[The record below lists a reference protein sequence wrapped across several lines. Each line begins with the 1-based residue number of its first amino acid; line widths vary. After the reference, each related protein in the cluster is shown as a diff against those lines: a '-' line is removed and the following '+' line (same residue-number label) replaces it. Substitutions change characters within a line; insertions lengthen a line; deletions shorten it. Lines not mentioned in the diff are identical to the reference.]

1 VQFALQA
8 KQYVTFAAPMVC
20 DLARSVFDH
29 ANPNGAEM
37 LCAPVRS
44 ATVALVRSSIDAR
57 PIGGAKRNA
66 RHVHEISLS
75 LSFLPKR
82 LVLLL
87 LNSVR

>member
-1 VQFALQA
+1 
-8 KQYVTFAAPMVC
+8 MVC

-44 ATVALVRSSIDAR
+44 ATVALVRSSIDAG

-66 RHVHEISLS
+66 RHVHEISLG
-75 LSFLPKR
+75 LGFLPKR

-87 LNSVR
+87 FTSVR